1 MTCHAEGRSSSRRS
15 GTQGTLEKE
24 REAGNDIMVRRRLRT
39 DWKGSNPPTHFPS
52 GNKIPPHLRKGMKR
66 EFIKLGK
73 RKR

>member
-1 MTCHAEGRSSSRRS
+1 MTCHAERRSSSRRS

-24 REAGNDIMVRRRLRT
+24 REAVNDHMGKRKVRT

-52 GNKIPPHLRKGMKR
+52 GNRISSKLRKGLKR

-73 RKR
+73 RR